1 MCHVKFKSDGHHFS
15 WKKPITTIHN
25 ILVGSLYV
33 DQVLKCLL
41 FTLHCWYC
49 YLLIPSISL
58 PLIGW
63 VPTVRWFFI
72 ACQGVSNLEKVS
84 QPVAIEYLRHCTCTL
99 FWLLNQP
106 AYDINLLFLWFPP
119 LPSSKLLTIQD
130 HAQNLE
136 EQLWT
141 EWRREVSIIF
151 HRCVTSS
158 DLKQERSGFY
168 QCLTFLQLVAVCNIY
183 EWAIANH
190 GELKSGRSRGLATA
204 RLFCQKKNGR
214 KFQVLA
220 FSFISVFS
228 GKIEATSTARI
239 FLMKYHPLHCTE
251 HATGFLLSDWLYC
264 LWHGIKS
271 NIWHR
276 LVIAHKLWACYIFIQ
291 NISPIWLAKSTRLIH
306 HNQSLMTKFGRILCL
321 TRKWRHKCSVRAG

>member
-58 PLIGW
+58 SLIGW
-63 VPTVRWFFI
+63 VPSVRWFFI
-72 ACQGVSNLEKVS
+72 ACQGVPNLEDVS

-130 HAQNLE
+130 HAQNLG
-136 EQLWT
+136 EQLWM
-141 EWRREVSIIF
+141 EGRREVRIKSLS
-151 HRCVTSS
+151 HRPVTNR
-158 DLKQERSGFY
+158 DLKQE
-168 QCLTFLQLVAVCNIY
+168 
-183 EWAIANH
+183 
-190 GELKSGRSRGLATA
+190 KSLFGRSLSK
-204 RLFCQKKNGR
+204 FCN
-214 KFQVLA
+214 
-220 FSFISVFS
+220 
-228 GKIEATSTARI
+228 
-239 FLMKYHPLHCTE
+239 
-251 HATGFLLSDWLYC
+251 WL
-264 LWHGIKS
+264 
-271 NIWHR
+271 
-276 LVIAHKLWACYIFIQ
+276 
-291 NISPIWLAKSTRLIH
+291 
-306 HNQSLMTKFGRILCL
+306 
-321 TRKWRHKCSVRAG
+321 

>member
-1 MCHVKFKSDGHHFS
+1 MCHVQFKSDGHHFS

-63 VPTVRWFFI
+63 VPSVRWFFI
-72 ACQGVSNLEKVS
+72 ACQGVPNLEEVS

-119 LPSSKLLTIQD
+119 LPSSMLLTIQD

-136 EQLWT
+136 EKLWT

-168 QCLTFLQLVAVCNIY
+168 QCLTFLQLVAVSNIY

-204 RLFCQKKNGR
+204 RLFCQKKKMVENF
-214 KFQVLA
+214 KFWLSLSSL
-220 FSFISVFS
+220 FSVGKSRQQARPEFFS
-228 GKIEATSTARI
+228 WNTT
-239 FLMKYHPLHCTE
+239 H
-251 HATGFLLSDWLYC
+251 
-264 LWHGIKS
+264 
-271 NIWHR
+271 
-276 LVIAHKLWACYIFIQ
+276 YIVQ
-291 NISPIWLAKSTRLIH
+291 N
-306 HNQSLMTKFGRILCL
+306 M
-321 TRKWRHKCSVRAG
+321 